1 MNAGPSLHPSSVIL
15 LPCPAAAALPVAWLF
30 SSEKQ
35 STQDNGQRA
44 KFKSP
49 ITDVNGNS
57 GTVSLGFTAR
67 IISQSLDAAKKGTG
81 PLNARVL
88 SPFLQ
93 RRIGGLLMD
102 RAGLHTIRS
111 SFPRPP

>member
-1 MNAGPSLHPSSVIL
+1 MVL
-15 LPCPAAAALPVAWLF
+15 LPNLVSEVLFRADGSNSRRSYNMPRPEREVRLGFVDEAARFVYEACPAAAAFPVAWLF

-67 IISQSLDAAKKGTG
+67 IISQSLDE
-81 PLNARVL
+81 
-88 SPFLQ
+88 
-93 RRIGGLLMD
+93 
-102 RAGLHTIRS
+102 
-111 SFPRPP
+111 